1 MGTDLTKR
9 IILFILSLIFIILLL
24 SAANA
29 SAKEQRSAEKLLD
42 SLIGYY
48 THDQKNHIVHATNL
62 GWDFYTDI
70 KYRNFEIAYNFTK
83 IGAEDK
89 HPYAINNFGVM
100 HEEGYAVDK
109 DLNKAFDLYLEA
121 SKLPGVPWFT
131 YSNLG
136 RYFLLGI
143 GNVDASYDM
152 AKEHFTKAKEL
163 GGERAT
169 TAKIYLQWRE
179 EKERLPNDYMELALW
194 MEEQA
199 RVSNDVFIN
208 LGWLLDD
215 YNKENAYEWFYL
227 ASLFGPSFD
236 QTRATEITSM
246 MELEFLEQD
255 VFMKARHKALR
266 WLAETMDDNAFKPS
280 SACQS

>member
-1 MGTDLTKR
+1 MGIDLAKK

-24 SAANA
+24 SVANA

-48 THDQKNHIVHATNL
+48 THNQNHIVHATNL

-89 HPYAINNFGVM
+89 HPYAINNFGIM

-121 SKLPGVPWFT
+121 SQLPGVPWFT

-143 GNVDASYDM
+143 GNVDPSFDM
-152 AKEHFTKAKEL
+152 AKEHFTKAKKL

-169 TAKIYLQWRE
+169 TAKIYLQWLE

-215 YNKENAYEWFYL
+215 YNKENAYEWCYL

-236 QTRATEITSM
+236 QSRATEITTM

-255 VFMKARHKALR
+255 DFMKGRHKALR
-266 WLAETMDDNAFKPS
+266 WLAETVDDNAFKPS

>member
-1 MGTDLTKR
+1 MGIDLAKK

-24 SAANA
+24 SVTNA
-29 SAKEQRSAEKLLD
+29 SAKEETSAEKLLD
-42 SLIGYY
+42 SMIGYY
-48 THDQKNHIVHATNL
+48 THDHQNHVVHATNL

-83 IGAEDK
+83 IAVEDK

-100 HEEGYAVDK
+100 HEEGYAVEK

-143 GNVDASYDM
+143 GNVDPSFDM

-169 TAKIYLQWRE
+169 TAKIYLQWLE
-179 EKERLPNDYMELALW
+179 EKERLPHDYMELALW

-236 QTRATEITSM
+236 QTRATEITTM

-255 VFMKARHKALR
+255 DFMKGRHKALR
-266 WLAETMDDNAFKPS
+266 WLAETVDDNAFKPS

>member
-1 MGTDLTKR
+1 VGIDLAKK

-24 SAANA
+24 SVANA
-29 SAKEQRSAEKLLD
+29 SAKEQSSAEKLLD
-42 SLIGYY
+42 SVIGYY
-48 THDQKNHIVHATNL
+48 THNQNHTMHATNL

-70 KYRNFEIAYNFTK
+70 KYRNFEIAYNFTR
-83 IGAEDK
+83 IAAEDK

-100 HEEGYAVDK
+100 YEEGYAVDK
-109 DLNKAFDLYLEA
+109 DENKAFDLYLEA

-169 TAKIYLQWRE
+169 TAKIYLQWLE

-199 RVSNDVFIN
+199 RISNDVFIT

-227 ASLFGPSFD
+227 ASLFGTTFD
-236 QTRATEITSM
+236 QPRATEITSM
-246 MELEFLEQD
+246 LEQEFLEQET
-255 VFMKARHKALR
+255 FMKARHKALR
-266 WLAETMDDNAFKPS
+266 WLANTMDDAGFKPS
-280 SACQS
+280 AACQS

>member
-1 MGTDLTKR
+1 VGINLAKK

-24 SAANA
+24 SVANA

-62 GWDFYTDI
+62 GWDFYTDT

-121 SKLPGVPWFT
+121 SKLKGVPWFT

-143 GNVDASYDM
+143 GNVDPSLDM
-152 AKEHFTKAKEL
+152 AKENFSKAKEL

-169 TAKIYLQWRE
+169 TAKIYLQWLE
-179 EKERLPNDYMELALW
+179 EKERLPNDYMELVLW

-208 LGWLLDD
+208 LGWLIDD

-236 QTRATEITSM
+236 QSRATEITTM
-246 MELEFLEQD
+246 MEHEFLEKD
-255 VFMKARHKALR
+255 VFMKGRHKALR
-266 WLAETMDDNAFKPS
+266 WLAETVDDNAFKPS
-280 SACQS
+280 SACKS

>member
-1 MGTDLTKR
+1 VGIDLAKK

-24 SAANA
+24 SVANA

-62 GWDFYTDI
+62 GWDFYTDT

-121 SKLPGVPWFT
+121 SKLKGVPWFT

-143 GNVDASYDM
+143 GNVDPSLDM
-152 AKEHFTKAKEL
+152 AKENFSKAKEL

-169 TAKIYLQWRE
+169 TAKIYLQWLE
-179 EKERLPNDYMELALW
+179 EKERLPNDYMELVLW

-208 LGWLLDD
+208 LGWLIDD

-236 QTRATEITSM
+236 QSRATEITTM
-246 MELEFLEQD
+246 MEHEFLEKD
-255 VFMKARHKALR
+255 VFMKGRHKALR
-266 WLAETMDDNAFKPS
+266 WLAETVDDNGFKPT

>member
-1 MGTDLTKR
+1 VGIDLAKK

-24 SAANA
+24 SVANA

-48 THDQKNHIVHATNL
+48 THDKKNHIVHATNL

-70 KYRNFEIAYNFTK
+70 KYRNFEIALNFTK

-121 SKLPGVPWFT
+121 SKLKGVPWFT

-143 GNVDASYDM
+143 GNVDPSFDM

-163 GGERAT
+163 GGKRAT
-169 TAKIYLQWRE
+169 TAKIYLQWLE
-179 EKERLPNDYMELALW
+179 EKERLPHDYMELALW
-194 MEEQA
+194 LEEQA

-236 QTRATEITSM
+236 QIRATEITTM

-255 VFMKARHKALR
+255 DFMKGRHKALR
-266 WLAETMDDNAFKPS
+266 WLAETVDDNAFKPS
-280 SACQS
+280 SACKS

>member
-1 MGTDLTKR
+1 MGIDLAKK

-24 SAANA
+24 SVANA

-62 GWDFYTDI
+62 GWDFYTDT

-121 SKLPGVPWFT
+121 SKLKGVPWFT

-143 GNVDASYDM
+143 GNVDPSLDM
-152 AKEHFTKAKEL
+152 AKENFSKAKEL

-169 TAKIYLQWRE
+169 TAKIYLQWLE
-179 EKERLPNDYMELALW
+179 EKERLPNDYMELVLW

-208 LGWLLDD
+208 LGWLIDD

-236 QTRATEITSM
+236 QSRATEITTM
-246 MELEFLEQD
+246 MEHEFLEKD
-255 VFMKARHKALR
+255 VFMKGRHKALR
-266 WLAETMDDNAFKPS
+266 WLAETVDDNGFKPT

>member
-1 MGTDLTKR
+1 MGINLAKK

-24 SAANA
+24 SVANA

-62 GWDFYTDI
+62 GWDFYTDT

-121 SKLPGVPWFT
+121 SKLKGVPWFT

-143 GNVDASYDM
+143 GNVDPSLDM
-152 AKEHFTKAKEL
+152 AKENFSKAKEL

-169 TAKIYLQWRE
+169 TAKIYLQWLE
-179 EKERLPNDYMELALW
+179 EKERLPNDYMELVLW

-208 LGWLLDD
+208 LGWLIDD

-236 QTRATEITSM
+236 QSRATEITTM
-246 MELEFLEQD
+246 MEHEFLEKD
-255 VFMKARHKALR
+255 VFMKGRHKALR
-266 WLAETMDDNAFKPS
+266 WLAETVDDNGFKPT

>member
-1 MGTDLTKR
+1 MDLTKR
-9 IILFILSLIFIILLL
+9 ILLFILSLIFIILLL
-24 SAANA
+24 SVANA

-48 THDQKNHIVHATNL
+48 THDKKNHIVHATNL

-70 KYRNFEIAYNFTK
+70 KYRNFEIALNFTK

-121 SKLPGVPWFT
+121 SKLPDVPWFT

-143 GNVDASYDM
+143 GNVDPSFDM
-152 AKEHFTKAKEL
+152 AKENFTKAKEL

-169 TAKIYLQWRE
+169 TAKIYLQWLE

-236 QTRATEITSM
+236 QIRATEITTM

-255 VFMKARHKALR
+255 DFMKGRHKALR
-266 WLAETMDDNAFKPS
+266 WLAETVDDNAFKPS

>member
-1 MGTDLTKR
+1 VGIDLAKK

-24 SAANA
+24 SVANA

-62 GWDFYTDI
+62 GWDFYTDT

-121 SKLPGVPWFT
+121 SKLKGVPWFT

-143 GNVDASYDM
+143 GNVDPSLDM
-152 AKEHFTKAKEL
+152 AKENFSKAKEL

-169 TAKIYLQWRE
+169 TAKIYLQWLE
-179 EKERLPNDYMELALW
+179 EKERLPNDYMELVLW

-208 LGWLLDD
+208 LGWLIDD

-236 QTRATEITSM
+236 QSRATEITTM
-246 MELEFLEQD
+246 MEHEFLEKD
-255 VFMKARHKALR
+255 VFMKGRHKALR
-266 WLAETMDDNAFKPS
+266 WLAETMDDNGFKPT

>member
-1 MGTDLTKR
+1 MGIDLAKK

-24 SAANA
+24 SVTNA
-29 SAKEQRSAEKLLD
+29 SAKEETSAEKLLD
-42 SLIGYY
+42 SMIGYY
-48 THDQKNHIVHATNL
+48 THDHQNHVVHATNL

-83 IGAEDK
+83 IAVEDK

-100 HEEGYAVDK
+100 HEEGYAVEK

-121 SKLPGVPWFT
+121 SKLPGVPFHT
-131 YSNLG
+131 HSNLG

-143 GNVDASYDM
+143 GNVDPSFDM

-169 TAKIYLQWRE
+169 TAKIYLQWLE
-179 EKERLPNDYMELALW
+179 EKERLPHDYMELVLW
-194 MEEQA
+194 LEDQA

-236 QTRATEITSM
+236 QSRATEITTM
-246 MELEFLEQD
+246 MEHEFLEKD
-255 VFMKARHKALR
+255 VFMKGRHKALR
-266 WLAETMDDNAFKPS
+266 WLAETVDDNAFKPT

>member
-1 MGTDLTKR
+1 VGIDLTKR

-70 KYRNFEIAYNFTK
+70 KYRNFEIALNFTK

-121 SKLPGVPWFT
+121 SKLPDVPWFT

-143 GNVDASYDM
+143 GNVDPSFDM
-152 AKEHFTKAKEL
+152 AKENFTKAKEL

-169 TAKIYLQWRE
+169 TAKIYLQWLE
-179 EKERLPNDYMELALW
+179 EKERLPHDYMELALW
-194 MEEQA
+194 LEEQA
-199 RVSNDVFIN
+199 RVSNEVFIN

-236 QTRATEITSM
+236 QIRATEITTM

-255 VFMKARHKALR
+255 VFMKGRHKALR
-266 WLAETMDDNAFKPS
+266 WLAETVDDNAFKPS
-280 SACQS
+280 SACKS

>member
-1 MGTDLTKR
+1 MGIDLAKK

-24 SAANA
+24 SVANA

-48 THDQKNHIVHATNL
+48 THNQNHIVHATNL

-100 HEEGYAVDK
+100 YEEGYAVDK

-143 GNVDASYDM
+143 GNVDASFDM

-169 TAKIYLQWRE
+169 TAKIYSTV
-179 EKERLPNDYMELALW
+179 
-194 MEEQA
+194 A
-199 RVSNDVFIN
+199 R
-208 LGWLLDD
+208 G
-215 YNKENAYEWFYL
+215 K
-227 ASLFGPSFD
+227 
-236 QTRATEITSM
+236 RAIT
-246 MELEFLEQD
+246 
-255 VFMKARHKALR
+255 
-266 WLAETMDDNAFKPS
+266 
-280 SACQS
+280 